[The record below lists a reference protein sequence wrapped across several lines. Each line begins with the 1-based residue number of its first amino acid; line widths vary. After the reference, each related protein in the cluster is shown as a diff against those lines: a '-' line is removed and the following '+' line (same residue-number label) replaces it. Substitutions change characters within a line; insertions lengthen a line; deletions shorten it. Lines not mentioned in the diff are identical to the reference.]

1 MMTAARDHLSR
12 SDVATVARTGAA
24 VPALAAA
31 CALTERFTNMVRNG
45 RHDDL
50 EDWLNEAEGSL
61 PASLDRGLSADRH
74 AVLAALREPW
84 FNGQT
89 EGQINKLKALK
100 RQMYRRASLDL
111 HRACLVLA
119 TRRNCIESKLDP
131 ILNAD

>member
-12 SDVATVARTGAA
+12 SDVATVARTEAA

-61 PASLDRGLSADRH
+61 PASLDG
-74 AVLAALREPW
+74 V
-84 FNGQT
+84 
-89 EGQINKLKALK
+89 
-100 RQMYRRASLDL
+100 
-111 HRACLVLA
+111 
-119 TRRNCIESKLDP
+119 
-131 ILNAD
+131 